1 MLFSLP
7 TVLRVLHNSETACQM
22 RQLELPHVL
31 SRGQAIKF
39 SDTCLCVHMPRKSS
53 VVEPRQSSRR
63 SADEKYWVIRVLAT
77 NVAFVQ

>member
-7 TVLRVLHNSETACQM
+7 TVLRVLYNSETACQM
-22 RQLELPHVL
+22 RQLELPHVS
-31 SRGQAIKF
+31 SRGRAIKF
-39 SDTCLCVHMPRKSS
+39 SDTCVHMPRKSS

-63 SADEKYWVIRVLAT
+63 PADEKYKHWVIRVLAT